1 VKEGPLNPSSQSE
14 EPQDSLAVTA
24 QARVG
29 EVLNGKWRL
38 DQLLGVGGMAAVY
51 AATHRNGNRVAV
63 KLLHPHC
70 VANDAIR
77 SRFQRE
83 GYVANMIEHVGAVRV
98 LDDDRTPD
106 GGVFLVMEL
115 LEGETLEERIKRRGR
130 LPPDE
135 ALGIIYHL
143 LDTLAVAHDKGVIH
157 RDIKLDNVFITR
169 AGEVKVLDFGIARL
183 AEASWQNSADR
194 TRTNAT
200 MGTPAFMAPEQ
211 ALGRSAE
218 VDAKTD
224 LWAVGATL
232 FKLLT
237 ARNVHEAATL
247 NEQLVHAATKPAPPL
262 RTILTGTNPELAAVV
277 DRALAFAKDDRWP
290 DARAMQRAVRP
301 LLPARSG
308 MPFVR
313 PSSVLMA
320 QTDTMIPP
328 PPPATVEEST
338 AVGTP
343 ARKRALLVIAA
354 VAVAVLLGAGWLLT
368 RPRGDTVLVVPATP
382 PPPPPV
388 VVTPPPPPPAKLE
401 PPAVEDKPAAKAPAA
416 KTEKKRARTAKP
428 AETPADDIWD
438 KRH

>member
-1 VKEGPLNPSSQSE
+1 
-14 EPQDSLAVTA
+14 
-24 QARVG
+24 VG

-83 GYVANMIEHVGAVRV
+83 GYVANMIEHIGAVRV

-135 ALGIIYHL
+135 ALGIVYHL
-143 LDTLAVAHDKGVIH
+143 LDTLAVAHDRGVTH

-218 VDAKTD
+218 VDAQTD

-237 ARNVHEAATL
+237 ARNVHEAATI

-262 RTILTGTNPELAAVV
+262 RTILASVSPELAAVV
-277 DRALAFAKDDRWP
+277 DKALAFAKPDRWP
-290 DARAMQRAVRP
+290 DARAMQRAMRP

-308 MPFVR
+308 MPYVR

-320 QTDTMIPP
+320 QAETLVPPPPVGTVEEATVGTRPSRSRALVIIAAVAVVVLLAGAWFLTRPRGGGDVVVVPASVPP
-328 PPPATVEEST
+328 PPPAV
-338 AVGTP
+338 
-343 ARKRALLVIAA
+343 K
-354 VAVAVLLGAGWLLT
+354 VA
-368 RPRGDTVLVVPATP
+368 P
-382 PPPPPV
+382 PPPPKVVEEVPPPEEPPV
-388 VVTPPPPPPAKLE
+388 V
-401 PPAVEDKPAAKAPAA
+401 KAPAA
-416 KTEKKRARTAKP
+416 KSAAPKVEKRRAKAAKP
-428 AETPADDIWD
+428 AESGEDIWD
-438 KRH
+438 RRH

>member
-1 VKEGPLNPSSQSE
+1 LRGARLLNPSSESN
-14 EPQDSLAVTA
+14 EPQDTLAVTA
-24 QARVG
+24 QQRVG
-29 EVLNGKWRL
+29 QVLNGKWRL

-63 KLLHPHC
+63 KMLHPHC

-83 GYVANMIEHVGAVRV
+83 GYVANMIDHVGAVRV
-98 LDDDRTPD
+98 LDDDRSED

-130 LPPDE
+130 LPAEE
-135 ALGIIYHL
+135 ALGIVYHL
-143 LDTLAVAHDKGVIH
+143 LETLAVAHGKGVVH

-211 ALGRSAE
+211 ALGRSSE

-237 ARNVHEAATL
+237 ARNVHEATTI
-247 NEQLVHAATKPAPPL
+247 NEQLVNAATKPAPPL
-262 RTILTGTNPELAAVV
+262 RSVLPGARPRPGRGGRSGPGLCQGRPLAGGAGHARGHAPAALPRAHRRPALGAPQLDHGRRRGGAAVRDRRGGAGAAPRRQPALAVVLVAAAVV
-277 DRALAFAKDDRWP
+277 LVGAWLLL
-290 DARAMQRAVRP
+290 RP
-301 LLPARSG
+301 RPTA
-308 MPFVR
+308 PVVVR
-313 PSSVLMA
+313 PSVTAAAAAGGGAVAAASA
-320 QTDTMIPP
+320 RR
-328 PPPATVEEST
+328 ESGGGR
-338 AVGTP
+338 ARGAAGQGARGTP
-343 ARKRALLVIAA
+343 GSA
-354 VAVAVLLGAGWLLT
+354 
-368 RPRGDTVLVVPATP
+368 
-382 PPPPPV
+382 
-388 VVTPPPPPPAKLE
+388 
-401 PPAVEDKPAAKAPAA
+401 
-416 KTEKKRARTAKP
+416 RAREA
-428 AETPADDIWD
+428 AQGRAA
-438 KRH
+438 RGARRR

>member
-1 VKEGPLNPSSQSE
+1 
-14 EPQDSLAVTA
+14 
-24 QARVG
+24 VG

-51 AATHRNGNRVAV
+51 ACTHRNGNRVAV

-218 VDAKTD
+218 VDAQTD

-237 ARNVHEAATL
+237 ARNVHEAATI
-247 NEQLVHAATKPAPPL
+247 NEQLVNAATKPAPPL
-262 RTILTGTNPELAAVV
+262 RTILASVAPELAAVV
-277 DRALAFAKDDRWP
+277 DKALSFAKSDRWP
-290 DARAMQRAVRP
+290 DARAMQRAMRP

-308 MPFVR
+308 MPYVR

-320 QTDTMIPP
+320 QGETMLPAPP
-328 PPPATVEEST
+328 VGTVEEAT
-338 AVGTP
+338 VGTRP
-343 ARKRALLVIAA
+343 SRSRALVIVAVAA
-354 VAVAVLLGAGWLLT
+354 VAVLMAGGWFLT
-368 RPRGDTVLVVPATP
+368 RRHHVVVVPASVTPPPAVKVAPTP
-382 PPPPPV
+382 PPPPKV
-388 VVTPPPPPPAKLE
+388 VQETPPPVEE
-401 PPAVEDKPAAKAPAA
+401 PPVVKAPAA
-416 KTEKKRARTAKP
+416 KSAAPRVEKRRPKAAKP
-428 AETPADDIWD
+428 ATEGGSEDIWD
-438 KRH
+438 RRH

>member
-1 VKEGPLNPSSQSE
+1 
-14 EPQDSLAVTA
+14 EPQDWLLVSA

-29 EVLNGKWRL
+29 QVLNGKWRL
-38 DQLLGVGGMAAVY
+38 DQLLGIGGMAAVF

-63 KLLHPHC
+63 KMLHPHC

-83 GYVANMIEHVGAVRV
+83 GYVANMIDHVGAVRV
-98 LDDDRTPD
+98 LDDDRSED

-130 LPPDE
+130 LPAEE
-135 ALGIIYHL
+135 ALGIVYHL
-143 LDTLAVAHDKGVIH
+143 LETLAVAHGKGVVH

-211 ALGRSAE
+211 ALGRSSE

-237 ARNVHEAATL
+237 ARNVHEATTI
-247 NEQLVHAATKPAPPL
+247 NEQLVNAATKPAPPL
-262 RTILTGTNPELAAVV
+262 RSVLPGAAPALAGVV
-277 DRALAFAKDDRWP
+277 DRALAFAKADRWP
-290 DARAMQRAVRP
+290 EARAMQEAMRP
-301 LLPARSG
+301 LLSRERTDGLPW
-308 MPFVR
+308 VR
-313 PSSVLMA
+313 PSSIMGVGEA
-320 QTDTMIPP
+320 APP
-328 PPPATVEEST
+328 SGTVEEGPVPAPRRQPAL
-338 AVGTP
+338 AVV
-343 ARKRALLVIAA
+343 LVAAA
-354 VAVAVLLGAGWLLT
+354 VVLVGAWLLL
-368 RPRGDTVLVVPATP
+368 RPRPTAPVVVRPSVTAAPPPVVVPS

-388 VVTPPPPPPAKLE
+388 EKAAVVEPEAPPVKE
-401 PPAVEDKPAAKAPAA
+401 PAVRPAPRAHEKRRKA
-416 KTEKKRARTAKP
+416 ARP
-428 AETPADDIWD
+428 AEPGGDDIWD
-438 KRH
+438 RRH